1 MLTHRRVHHHGPLVS
16 ALVLQLFARLAC
28 GPHDHGL
35 RSTVSA
41 SFRAPWWGQD
51 RGFPH
56 GYGCSVGAQPL
67 AFHQQCCGSHR
78 CHDSGASERY
88 VALCAR
94 SWWIVVFGG
103 GIEALSCSSRAFS
116 ASSAA
121 RCCRHLSRHTG
132 QTPSR
137 PSRGAGGGSVGIL
150 RPVPLGV
157 HPPFPRNAGDGGTG
171 ILCAVPWGVLIPF
184 PRGAGNCS
192 TGVLQPGPWSVL
204 PPPSLSGCD

>member
-1 MLTHRRVHHHGPLVS
+1 MKLLHAHSPSRSPPWSSRLRPRPPTLCV
-16 ALVLQLFARLAC
+16 ARLWTTRPQLALDC
-28 GPHDHGL
+28 FSVLSRAVVGTRPRVPARL
-35 RSTVSA
+35 RLQRRRPTPRLPPAMLRITSLP
-41 SFRAPWWGQD
+41 R
-51 RGFPH
+51 
-56 GYGCSVGAQPL
+56 
-67 AFHQQCCGSHR
+67 HR
-78 CHDSGASERY
+78 CVREGRGG
-88 VALCAR
+88 LL
-94 SWWIVVFGG
+94 FLGG

>member
-1 MLTHRRVHHHGPLVS
+1 MVLSSSPSSSDSSHGSPVDRTTT
-16 ALVLQLFARLAC
+16 ARARLLQRLGARRGGDETEGSRTATAAASAPNPSPSTSNAADHIVATTAV
-28 GPHDHGL
+28 GPRGTSRSVHAPGGL
-35 RSTVSA
+35 L
-41 SFRAPWWGQD
+41 F
-51 RGFPH
+51 
-56 GYGCSVGAQPL
+56 L
-67 AFHQQCCGSHR
+67 
-78 CHDSGASERY
+78 
-88 VALCAR
+88 
-94 SWWIVVFGG
+94 GG